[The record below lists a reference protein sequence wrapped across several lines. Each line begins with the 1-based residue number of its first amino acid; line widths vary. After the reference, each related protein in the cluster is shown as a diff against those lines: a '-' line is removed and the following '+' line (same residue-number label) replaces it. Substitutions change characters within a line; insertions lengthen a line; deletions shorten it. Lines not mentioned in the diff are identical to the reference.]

1 MSLNELTGLPLEVGE
16 DQDGGVVDDS
26 LEPGAGL
33 GQDLLHPGPGTGD
46 TLRVGHVELGDD
58 DQPAGVGADGL
69 EVVSAPGEK
78 IDFNVFPKI
87 VVEHFKF
94 GYGSRK
100 QFWIQQQDKDALSMS
115 IYSSLKSL
123 SILSRYS
130 LYLLKFSCS

>member
-26 LEPGAGL
+26 PEPGAGL

-94 GYGSRK
+94 GYDSRK

-115 IYSSLKSL
+115 V
-123 SILSRYS
+123 
-130 LYLLKFSCS
+130 

>member
-1 MSLNELTGLPLEVGE
+1 MFYFSTSQTEE
-16 DQDGGVVDDS
+16 D
-26 LEPGAGL
+26 
-33 GQDLLHPGPGTGD
+33 H
-46 TLRVGHVELGDD
+46 LGDD

-94 GYGSRK
+94 GYDSRK
-100 QFWIQQQDKDALSMS
+100 QFWIQQQDKDALSMT
-115 IYSSLKSL
+115 IYSYLKSL